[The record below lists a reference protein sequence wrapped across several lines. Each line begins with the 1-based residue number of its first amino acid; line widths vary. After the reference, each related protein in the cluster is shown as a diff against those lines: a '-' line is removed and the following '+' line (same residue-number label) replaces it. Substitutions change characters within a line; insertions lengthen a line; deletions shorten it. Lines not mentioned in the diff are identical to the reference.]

1 MAQEN
6 LKIKISA
13 IDKTRQAFNRV
24 KNGMKSV
31 GKAAAKVGLAVAA
44 IGVAFVA
51 AGKKVINFADDI
63 AKQSRQIDISTKA
76 FQEMRLA
83 ADLAGVSEEAVGG
96 ALAKLGK
103 HLEEFRLGT
112 GTLMTFL
119 DKLGDK
125 SFANLMKQTTDTE
138 QAFKLFIKRMD
149 QATSSQQKLALANAA
164 FGRGVGQAL
173 SGMTFVELE
182 KGIELAQKFGTAI
195 DKKLLIKAEAMKD
208 AFTVAAA
215 VFKKQF
221 FTEMLKAMDSIDL
234 KQFATDMAAIA
245 VSFVSAAKSLGKF
258 FGIIKDNPSEVRTKM
273 LAELQRARLAEIN
286 GLVAYNKAIADND
299 KYKASRLFKVVVQ
312 SRRLIAELDK
322 RLFKSKV
329 FKGPT
334 TIVTDEGPLPGLS
347 DGPDEETKFSKI
359 LNKLYAYKEGISLT
373 SKGLKDLNAVQFS
386 SAEAMEIY
394 VEKLK
399 TAARVQKFI
408 NDLRS
413 TDLSISKEFEAKLIS
428 EAQAIDTLNRSLKK
442 KKELL
447 QPGPIQ
453 QYIDSTKDLKTSLE
467 ELAVQGANAVT
478 DSLIG
483 MMNGTTRA
491 ADAFKSMALSI
502 VASMQKMIIKKLILD
517 RVMGFISSAIGSMGG
532 TADVKTA
539 ATGGP
544 VSAGKPYLIGERG
557 PELMVPGRSGTIVP
571 NNALGGGGA
580 VINQTINIQTGV
592 AQTVRAEILTLM
604 PQINQATKAA
614 VLDARQR
621 GGSFAN
627 GFA

>member
-83 ADLAGVSEEAVGG
+83 ADLAGVSEESFAG

-103 HLEEFRLGT
+103 NIGEFRLGT

-119 DKLGDK
+119 DKLGDE
-125 SFANLMKQTTDTE
+125 SFANLLKQTTDTE

-195 DKKLLIKAEAMKD
+195 DDKLLKKAEAMKD

-221 FTEMLKAMDSIDL
+221 FTEMLKVMNSIDL

-273 LAELQRARLAEIN
+273 LAELQRARLAELN
-286 GLVAYNKAIADND
+286 GLVAYDLARADNNN
-299 KYKASRLFKVVVQ
+299 YLASRIFDRIDQ
-312 SRRLIAELDK
+312 SRKLIAELER
-322 RLFKSKV
+322 RLFKLPV
-329 FKGPT
+329 FKGPPIT
-334 TIVTDEGPLPGLS
+334 VTDEGPLPGLS
-347 DGPDEETKFSKI
+347 DGPNEETKFSKI

-532 TADVKTA
+532 TTDEKPR